1 MTQITIHQP
10 DFLPWL
16 GFFNKVSLCDIL
28 VLGDHV
34 QYEDGGFRNRNKIK
48 TANGPQW
55 LTVPVSN
62 KFGTPINKVPISY
75 AERNGRLWSDVHLKT
90 LERSY
95 SRSKYFDSVYS
106 IIEGAYQKKY
116 EFLADLNVE
125 LLKRVLEFLN
135 LNIPIKRTSE
145 LNLNAS
151 KTESIVEICK
161 TLKADS
167 YVSGPGGKN
176 YVDYPLIER
185 SEITILFPKYEH
197 PTYTQQ
203 YMKLGFLSH
212 MSIID
217 LLFNEGPSSLSIIK
231 SGFTGFE

>member
-16 GFFNKVSLCDIL
+16 GFFNKVSLCDAL
-28 VLGDHV
+28 VIGDHV

-48 TANGPQW
+48 TANGPLW
-55 LTVPVSN
+55 LTVPVSYES
-62 KFGTPINKVPISY
+62 GTPINKVPISNI
-75 AERNGRLWSDVHLKT
+75 ARNGRLWYDLHLKT
-90 LERSY
+90 LQHNY
-95 SRSKYFDSVYS
+95 SHSKYFDSV
-106 IIEGAYQKKY
+106 IGFIKEVYQKKY

-125 LLKRVLEFLN
+125 LLRKTIEFLD
-135 LNIPIKRTSE
+135 LDIPIKRTSE

-161 TLKADS
+161 ALKADS

-176 YVDYPLIER
+176 YVDNQLLEKSGIA
-185 SEITILFPKYEH
+185 ILYPKYEH

-203 YMKLGFLSH
+203 FIQITY
-212 MSIID
+212 
-217 LLFNEGPSSLSIIK
+217 N
-231 SGFTGFE
+231 